1 MPRTFSPAMA
11 AACLAQQTAEVLL
24 ACLTI
29 SGDGLPTFRICSDSV
44 PLETTDGTFQP
55 YPFEIDLPEDV
66 ERSPGQVELRIC
78 NVDRE
83 VTRLLKEYEGIPQ
96 ARLEIRLA
104 SQPDT
109 VEMGPFD
116 FTVLSAEANEL
127 TISLKLGHEEDLLNQ
142 QVPAQ
147 SYNPSNSPGLWI

>member
-1 MPRTFSPAMA
+1 MPRTLSATA
-11 AACLAQQTAEVLL
+11 AASALAAQTAEVWL

-29 SGDGLPTFRICSDSV
+29 SGSGLPTFRIVTDNV
-44 PLETTDGTFQP
+44 PLERSVGTFQP
-55 YPFEIDLPEDV
+55 YPFEADLPDDV
-66 ERSPGQVELRIC
+66 ERTAGTVEIRIC

-96 ARLEIRLA
+96 ARLEIVLA

-109 VEMGPFD
+109 VEIGPFD
-116 FTVLSAEANEL
+116 FSVLSAEADEM
-127 TISLKLGHEEDLLNQ
+127 TISLKLGHNEDLLNQ
-142 QVPAQ
+142 RVPAQ

>member
-29 SGDGLPTFRICSDSV
+29 SGDGLETFRIVTDNV
-44 PLETTDGTFQP
+44 PLERAIGTFQP
-55 YPFEIDLPEDV
+55 YPFEADLPEDV
-66 ERSPGQVELRIC
+66 ERSPGQVEIRIC

-83 VTRLLKEYEGIPQ
+83 VTQLLKEYTGIPQ
-96 ARLEIRLA
+96 ARLEVVLA

-116 FTVLSAEANEL
+116 FSVISAEADEM
-127 TISLKLGHEEDLLNQ
+127 TISLRVGHHEDMLNQ
-142 QVPAQ
+142 RVPAQ
-147 SYNPSNSPGLWI
+147 TYNPTNSPGLWP